1 MDAPQ
6 QDGEGQGRGKA
17 SFGATLM
24 AVIWSFTGL
33 RRRSDFER
41 DAQTLNPLYVVI
53 AGLVAVAVFIGL
65 LILAVRVAVS

>member
-6 QDGEGQGRGKA
+6 QDGEGRGKA
-17 SFGATLM
+17 SFGATMM
-24 AVIWSFTGL
+24 AVLWSFTGL

-65 LILAVRVAVS
+65 LIVAVRVAVS